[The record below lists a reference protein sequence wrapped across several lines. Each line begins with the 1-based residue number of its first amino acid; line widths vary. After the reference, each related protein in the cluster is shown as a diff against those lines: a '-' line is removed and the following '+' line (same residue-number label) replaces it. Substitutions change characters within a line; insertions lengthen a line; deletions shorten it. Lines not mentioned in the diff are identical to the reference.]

1 MALSPAWA
9 LWCPVWIP
17 KLLWSSEFLL
27 PCWFQRLPS
36 PVLERW
42 LAPWAQGV
50 TGLALS
56 EHVEEPR
63 KEEAVRSAAGEADRP
78 SPRRRDR
85 YACPSCGSGI
95 CWGFPTG
102 EVEGRGAGWQGGTVS
117 SPSPSGISMLRTLF
131 LPAWIG
137 GAQAAA
143 RKRGVCP
150 RPAGPGGVGD
160 PPGQAKSVRCQAAAP
175 LARPGCMRV
184 AVCGRV
190 CAVGAAGSALP
201 AASLLPGVTTVL
213 PKPLK
218 KLCSQV
224 E

>member
-1 MALSPAWA
+1 ML
-9 LWCPVWIP
+9 LG
-17 KLLWSSEFLL
+17 KLTDLL
-27 PCWFQRLPS
+27 PGEGTGTHVP
-36 PVLERW
+36 PMVLE
-42 LAPWAQGV
+42 
-50 TGLALS
+50 
-56 EHVEEPR
+56 
-63 KEEAVRSAAGEADRP
+63 SAGG
-78 SPRRRDR
+78 SPLGRLR
-85 YACPSCGSGI
+85 A
-95 CWGFPTG
+95 
-102 EVEGRGAGWQGGTVS
+102 EVLGGREVLTVS

-150 RPAGPGGVGD
+150 RLAGPGGVGD

-175 LARPGCMRV
+175 LARPRCMRV
-184 AVCGRV
+184 AVYGRV